1 MCDMGIETIYPT
13 MNLSK
18 RQQHAQ
24 IVPYLLRNAVITR
37 PNQAWSIDITY
48 LPIEH
53 GFLFLTAVID
63 WCSRC
68 IVGWEVDD
76 TLDTRMVIIALTKAF
91 KIARSLILNS
101 DQGCQF
107 TSQKYKDFLKKN
119 HVRQSMDG
127 KSRWADNIMVERWF
141 RTFKYDEAY
150 LTQYHN
156 LREARI
162 CIHRYIKK
170 YNFLRYHSAIGDKP
184 PAECCYPAML
194 LEIAKT
200 VA

>member
-107 TSQKYKDFLKKN
+107 TSSEYKNFLREK
-119 HVRQSMDG
+119 HITQSMDG
-127 KSRWADNIMVERWF
+127 KSRWADNIMIERWF
-141 RTFKYDEAY
+141 RSLKTEEIYVNEYTSPKA
-150 LTQYHN
+150 
-156 LREARI
+156 LR
-162 CIHRYIKK
+162 
-170 YNFLRYHSAIGDKP
+170 SAIRKYVELYNTQRP
-184 PAECCYPAML
+184 HEALECATPGEVFSA
-194 LEIAKT
+194 AF
-200 VA
+200 AHAAA